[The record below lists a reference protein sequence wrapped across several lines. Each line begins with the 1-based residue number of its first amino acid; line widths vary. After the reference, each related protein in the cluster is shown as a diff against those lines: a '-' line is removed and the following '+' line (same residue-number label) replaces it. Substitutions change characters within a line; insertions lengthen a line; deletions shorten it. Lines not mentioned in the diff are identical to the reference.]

1 MDAKVGADYLRRL
14 TVNLPE
20 SLLIDVEETLL
31 DLRKRGRR
39 ISFSGLVEVALR
51 ELIPSNDLAALI
63 KKHGAS
69 ARRQATIQAGGAA
82 GRRE

>member
-31 DLRKRGRR
+31 DLRKRGQR